1 MLELGRNYHESGYLL
16 FMEMIIENIQKENR
30 FYLGTMYI
38 ICMNNIV
45 NIPRNIKKVQ
55 IGQIQSDISKG
66 IEFDK
71 FKILQWR
78 LGISGVKVQ
87 IGQMVQHFQR
97 I

>member
-1 MLELGRNYHESGYLL
+1 MKIQILELGRNYHESGYLL

-55 IGQIQSDISKG
+55 IGQIQY
-66 IEFDK
+66 
-71 FKILQWR
+71 
-78 LGISGVKVQ
+78 
-87 IGQMVQHFQR
+87 IGHF
-97 I
+97 